1 VILRWDLAAFAG
13 KRVAGSGLLELTTYA
28 LQRSSE
34 YVKDFGMVRIT
45 EIIGGDPQ
53 WTQKDVSYNTLCQ
66 AQPLNSVL
74 NSQMIIDID
83 VTEGRGGR
91 TLATISNPVLQR
103 LIDGRTF
110 GLAIRPLGAINAS
123 FYAMENQGGKLS
135 AKLHFNL
142 APESPASAQPDH

>member
-1 VILRWDLAAFAG
+1 
-13 KRVAGSGLLELTTYA
+13 
-28 LQRSSE
+28 
-34 YVKDFGMVRIT
+34 MVRIT

-66 AQPLNSVL
+66 GQSLNSVL

-110 GLAIRPLGAINAS
+110 GLAIRSLGAINAS

-135 AKLHFNL
+135 AKLHFKL
-142 APESPASAQPDH
+142 AAESPAPTQPDH